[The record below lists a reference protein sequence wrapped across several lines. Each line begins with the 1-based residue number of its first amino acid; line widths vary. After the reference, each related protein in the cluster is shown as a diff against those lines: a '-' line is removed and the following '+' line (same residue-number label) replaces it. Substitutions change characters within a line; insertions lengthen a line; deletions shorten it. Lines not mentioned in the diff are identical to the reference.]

1 MELNERVFLQRLKDI
16 HYKLYCA
23 CMKKLMFRPPEF
35 PISKEEWIELL
46 QVVDN
51 CQKDLRD
58 LLELAEED
66 LFTEAVKIIIDAI
79 RPNIPPNWVPPSFH
93 EYGSSS
99 PVAASAPTFT
109 REKKPE
115 EAPPV
120 KPEG

>member
-1 MELNERVFLQRLKDI
+1 
-16 HYKLYCA
+16 
-23 CMKKLMFRPPEF
+23 MKKLMYRPPDL

-51 CQKDLRD
+51 CQKDLRN

-66 LFTEAVKIIIDAI
+66 HFAEAIKIMIDAI
-79 RPNIPPNWVPPSFH
+79 RSNIPPNWVPPSCH

-115 EAPPV
+115 ESPPV
-120 KPEG
+120 QPEG